1 MKETAWK
8 TEPAV
13 AAYTGCT
20 VRKRG
25 GRVRSAC
32 FLLLTQSGTSR
43 MALHTFKAGPSLVKP
58 FPEVGLLGD
67 SKAHQAEKINHH
79 SILKRVLNIAV

>member
-1 MKETAWK
+1 MKDGACGSCLHQVYSQE
-8 TEPAV
+8 
-13 AAYTGCT
+13 G
-20 VRKRG
+20 G